1 MAYINTRP
9 YVHARLITERV
20 LTFKGAVMNTCLI
33 SQSFRRAS
41 GSLARL
47 TVVTAVA
54 LALAACHKA
63 QEAPAPPATVV
74 ALPVHSAA
82 GTEGETP
89 IRSPVGGAARSSPPM
104 PSR

>member
-1 MAYINTRP
+1 
-9 YVHARLITERV
+9 
-20 LTFKGAVMNTCLI
+20 MNTCLI

-54 LALAACHKA
+54 LALAACHRSRSRLRPR
-63 QEAPAPPATVV
+63 QPVV

-82 GTEGETP
+82 GTAGEW
-89 IRSPVGGAARSSPPM
+89 RSVTRW
-104 PSR
+104 R